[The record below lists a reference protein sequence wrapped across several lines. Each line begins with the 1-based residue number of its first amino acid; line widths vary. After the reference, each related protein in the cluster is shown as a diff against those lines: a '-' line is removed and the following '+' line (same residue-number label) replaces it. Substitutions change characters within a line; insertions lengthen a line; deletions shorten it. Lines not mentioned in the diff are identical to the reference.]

1 MSLKR
6 YRNMTK
12 IKFSVLP
19 KNQSAVSIG
28 GTITINGYRT
38 RKTCGIFLPQIPI
51 INGLSLLSSIC
62 LSEFVARSIRR
73 DKAEFIRTNKAS
85 RFIAVVEALLHPLGQ
100 SNSHLLITIKRTI
113 PMLFK
118 FILLLGENRL
128 KLAIC
133 ANSEQQARNLLN
145 LQSNALFV
153 ARINDKGGLYA

>member
-28 GTITINGYRT
+28 DTTTKNGYRT

-85 RFIAVVEALLHPLGQ
+85 RFFAVVETLLHPLGN
-100 SNSHLLITIKRTI
+100 SNSHLLNKETIK
-113 PMLFK
+113 MLFK
-118 FILLLGENRL
+118 FILFLGENRL
-128 KLAIC
+128 KLAIR

-145 LQSNALFV
+145 LKSNALFI
-153 ARINDKGGLYA
+153 ARINDKGGIYA